1 MMQDGKHNVSVDQS
15 LAELFDQG
23 NSRQS
28 SPVCLPPMVNQE
40 TLLDELSSSVLDNRY
55 IIVTDDSHRIVGV
68 VLSEEIR
75 QKFATPNKRERDRW
89 AGMALSFLISVTFP
103 AAAEISTHNVL
114 AVRQN
119 DSTRRLSDTAY
130 IATEHDLF
138 LSWERIS
145 SILAGAMSDPLTGL
159 PNRMAFDRRLNEEW
173 NRSERTGCSIG
184 AILLDL
190 DHFKQIND
198 TLGHAAG
205 DAVLQDVATRFE
217 DSLRSYDLVVRYG
230 GDEFIALCLGCE
242 PAEIEI
248 PIRRIMDSLRNSTVL
263 IDYGREGI
271 EASIG
276 AAVQHFDFVGFKP
289 KDLFARAD
297 ECLYRAKSAD
307 GCAVYIDFFDG
318 PSTHRTIE
326 AGDQTTLSSLR
337 SESFGGSRFG
347 ATL

>member
-1 MMQDGKHNVSVDQS
+1 MQDGKHNVSVDQS

-230 GDEFIALCLGCE
+230 GDEFLILLPGVNPTRVAQVAERIRASVERHRFRALPPHE
-242 PAEIEI
+242 KV
-248 PIRRIMDSLRNSTVL
+248 TV
-263 IDYGREGI
+263 
-271 EASIG
+271 SIG
-276 AAVQHFDFVGFKP
+276 AALWSLDIHEQPDALVR
-289 KDLFARAD
+289 AAD
-297 ECLYRAKSAD
+297 EALYRAKEEGRNTVSLNVSLAE
-307 GCAVYIDFFDG
+307 AVASGRVVSNDLD
-318 PSTHRTIE
+318 SRNE
-326 AGDQTTLSSLR
+326 RD
-337 SESFGGSRFG
+337 GGSRAASG
-347 ATL
+347 GVEQ